1 MTDTYSHILTTI
13 IVGIIVLILILLLA
27 AVTRRIRNAKK
38 YAALDGYRDWYRK
51 KVSNALQSGTLTSI
65 ADDLRARPSSLQWRA
80 IEEVLFE
87 HIADSRYEKE
97 TAQLFQELGYRDYY
111 ENKLKSKRVII
122 KAAAVDKLGKM
133 LSEAST
139 ASLVSILNTD
149 EDPEILAVAVR
160 ALCRIGG
167 LEGLKGILERL
178 PELYAKSLVSQKTIV
193 ASLINFSVDAVPIL
207 VACGRTSDD
216 PRIKASLLEVLS
228 HLPAT
233 PMSLD
238 FALANLRASD
248 AEVRSKAIK
257 VFGRYGASA
266 DMFHAELLLPLLED
280 PVWFVRLQ
288 ASRALEN
295 LMSEGAVDS
304 LGALLLDP
312 NWQVRNAAA
321 RALAHIGDASLDVFL
336 NILNHTDRYAKESI
350 CEEAERT
357 HFTQRLIEN
366 LVSPDVKIH
375 SKSREILKIMHSLN
389 FSTLFHDYLKSGEKD
404 TIKREISLLMQE
416 TAALQ
421 ESKGRG
427 ERPGSSMV
435 QRSGGRKT

>member
-1 MTDTYSHILTTI
+1 
-13 IVGIIVLILILLLA
+13 
-27 AVTRRIRNAKK
+27 
-38 YAALDGYRDWYRK
+38 
-51 KVSNALQSGTLTSI
+51 
-65 ADDLRARPSSLQWRA
+65 
-80 IEEVLFE
+80 
-87 HIADSRYEKE
+87 
-97 TAQLFQELGYRDYY
+97 
-111 ENKLKSKRVII
+111 
-122 KAAAVDKLGKM
+122 
-133 LSEAST
+133 
-139 ASLVSILNTD
+139 
-149 EDPEILAVAVR
+149 
-160 ALCRIGG
+160 
-167 LEGLKGILERL
+167 
-178 PELYAKSLVSQKTIV
+178 
-193 ASLINFSVDAVPIL
+193 
-207 VACGRTSDD
+207 
-216 PRIKASLLEVLS
+216 
-228 HLPAT
+228 
-233 PMSLD
+233 
-238 FALANLRASD
+238 
-248 AEVRSKAIK
+248 IK

-295 LMSEGAVDS
+295 LMSERAVDS

-321 RALAHIGDASLDVFL
+321 RALAHIGDASIDVFL

-421 ESKGRG
+421 ESKGHG